1 MNYVAQTS
9 AIEPDAQLVQRI
21 AANGDASA
29 MAELDAR
36 HSKTLYAIAYSV
48 LFDPDA
54 AEQAVAATFR
64 EVSRSAR
71 WFVASGRSAQRWL
84 VEMIRRI
91 AIPGPMLVPAPAP
104 APRWAQVRNDS
115 RCSLR
120 RGAWYN
126 VLKFTRDSVVL
137 DVHHEPRSVSSQLV
151 RIAPEKPMRWSVVRR
166 PDDSVTMPPSW
177 GVRYAVC
184 PHCQSRAELM
194 SMSDQMWCESCHGV
208 FPIDWAER

>member
-1 MNYVAQTS
+1 MPTMNYVAQTS

-36 HSKTLYAIAYSV
+36 T
-48 LFDPDA
+48 A
-54 AEQAVAATFR
+54 AQ
-64 EVSRSAR
+64 
-71 WFVASGRSAQRWL
+71 
-84 VEMIRRI
+84 
-91 AIPGPMLVPAPAP
+91 AP

-126 VLKFTRDSVVL
+126 VLKFNRDSVVL

-151 RIAPEKPMRWSVVRR
+151 HIAPEKPMRWSVVRR

-194 SMSDQMWCESCHGV
+194 SMSDQMWCESCRGV